1 MNEVLAMLATN
12 AAALSAVG
20 AAIAFVWSIVQ
31 FVLVRKRD
39 QEHREFEIYH
49 RLIKELVAPDPESK
63 VAWIDRQTAVLFELR
78 RFKRYHEHILRTL
91 LGLREVVERPRL
103 HISPSHGRV
112 GSHGQIHSWR
122 AGLILLLSRQSAAP

>member
-91 LGLREVVERPRL
+91 LGLREKWSKNPGFTFPRL
-103 HISPSHGRV
+103 MEELDLTVKFIRGE
-112 GSHGQIHSWR
+112 R
-122 AGLILLLSRQSAAP
+122 A